1 MHGGETLQKFIGWCA
16 EDGVEMLTV
25 FAFSIENWNR
35 EVDEVDTIMKL
46 FLSSNDKLR
55 WLPFPNVT
63 L

>member
-1 MHGGETLQKFIGWCA
+1 VHGGETLQKFIGWCA